1 MLNLLLTKSNAYFLD
16 CGANIGYWSVIAS
29 TILSPGRT
37 LALEAS
43 PPQFDQ
49 LRRNALL
56 NDGKYEPIFGAIW
69 SRTGE
74 PLVIVTHDRRHAGAS
89 VVNRREKAGQPGHHA
104 SRIESVTIDSV
115 CDTYISSPD
124 AKIVVKLPVDDA
136 EIPALEGARNTLV
149 RKKWSFYT
157 KITAKIRPAELA
169 TTLLKISSLMSSI
182 VTQRIPLSAWLRL
195 LT

>member
-1 MLNLLLTKSNAYFLD
+1 M
-16 CGANIGYWSVIAS
+16 
-29 TILSPGRT
+29 
-37 LALEAS
+37 
-43 PPQFDQ
+43 
-49 LRRNALL
+49 
-56 NDGKYEPIFGAIW
+56 
-69 SRTGE
+69 
-74 PLVIVTHDRRHAGAS
+74 THDRRHAGAS

-124 AKIVVKLPVDDA
+124 AKIVVKLDVEDA
-136 EIPALEGARNTLV
+136 EIPALKAIPFV
-149 RKKWSFYT
+149 REKWSFYT